1 MSDLVELKPCPF
13 CGGRFVAQGASREF
27 ISVWCGC
34 GAQGPSVPFPE
45 TCIDPVTPIRKCYEL
60 WNRRAPDPEL
70 SRLSA
75 LVAWQEIETAP
86 KTGVFLVYAP
96 DRKDGRKPYVGGS
109 NFAVMVRHENVT
121 LVGGNFAFDV
131 PSPTHW
137 RPLPAPPV
145 SQLKDTT
152 NADK

>member
-1 MSDLVELKPCPF
+1 MNDLVERYRRQIEVALKYANDEKPAHD
-13 CGGRFVAQGASREF
+13 R
-27 ISVWCGC
+27 IL
-34 GAQGPSVPFPE
+34 PSVF
-45 TCIDPVTPIRKCYEL
+45 EL
-60 WNRRAPDPEL
+60 QVGHLRDIGNELAAEL

-75 LVAWQEIETAP
+75 LVAWHDIETAP

-137 RPLPAPPV
+137 QSILAPPV